1 MEKIIINGK
10 DLTIEDVVKVA
21 RCHAEVEISK
31 DAKEKII
38 ASRKLVD
45 KFVEEERV
53 IYGITTGFGKFSE
66 VHISKDMTKNLQ
78 KNLIMSHSCGVGEL
92 FNEDIVRAIILL
104 RANSLSKGY
113 SGARLETIETL
124 VAMLNKGV
132 TPCIPEK
139 GSLGA
144 SGDLAPLAHMVLP
157 MLGLGEAFYEGK
169 KMTGKEAMDKAGIE
183 CIELTSK
190 EGLALINGTQVLT
203 AVGTLTLYDDIKL

>member
-1 MEKIIINGK
+1 MDKIVINGN
-10 DLTIEDVVKVA
+10 DLTIEDVAKVA

-31 DAKEKII
+31 DAKDRII

-92 FNEDIVRAIILL
+92 FDEDIVRAIILL

-132 TPCIPEK
+132 TPCIPQFDQELRSICQENDVTYVDSTWIVRQKNYLEDGIHMNRTFYRVWFRYLK
-139 GSLGA
+139 GLLG
-144 SGDLAPLAHMVLP
+144 
-157 MLGLGEAFYEGK
+157 
-169 KMTGKEAMDKAGIE
+169 
-183 CIELTSK
+183 
-190 EGLALINGTQVLT
+190 NQ
-203 AVGTLTLYDDIKL
+203 